1 MDKERMPTAMPE
13 PITRRSLHD
22 EVVSRLRDLIVE
34 GEFRPGTR
42 INERLLCERFAIS
55 RTPLREALKVL
66 ANEGLVELTPNRGAT
81 VAEFTLRDVEEM
93 FPVMGALEAL
103 AGELACQRITEAEL
117 AEIRA
122 LHYQMVVHF
131 QKGELPE
138 YFHLNQAIHE
148 AMLAAARNPTLSNI
162 FRSLSGR
169 VSPAR
174 FRANMSR
181 ARWTRAVEEH
191 EKILKALE
199 ARNGPLLASLLK
211 EHLSNKGETV
221 REAMFANTPEREA
234 VG

>member
-1 MDKERMPTAMPE
+1 
-13 PITRRSLHD
+13 
-22 EVVSRLRDLIVE
+22 
-34 GEFRPGTR
+34 
-42 INERLLCERFAIS
+42 
-55 RTPLREALKVL
+55 
-66 ANEGLVELTPNRGAT
+66 
-81 VAEFTLRDVEEM
+81 
-93 FPVMGALEAL
+93 
-103 AGELACQRITEAEL
+103 
-117 AEIRA
+117 
-122 LHYQMVVHF
+122 VHF
-131 QKGELPE
+131 QKSELPE

-221 REAMFANTPEREA
+221 REAMFAAEDTREA

>member
-1 MDKERMPTAMPE
+1 MPTATRE
-13 PITRRSLHD
+13 PITRKSLHD
-22 EVVSRLRDLIVE
+22 EVVSRLRDLIIE
-34 GEFRPGTR
+34 GEFKPGTR

-66 ANEGLVELTPNRGAT
+66 ANEGLIELTPNRGAT
-81 VAEFTLRDVEEM
+81 VAPFTLSDVEEM
-93 FPVMGALEAL
+93 FPVMGAIEAL
-103 AGELACQRITEAEL
+103 AGELACARITEPEL

-138 YFHLNQAIHE
+138 YFHLNQAIHQ
-148 AMLAAARNPTLSNI
+148 AILAAARNPTLSNI
-162 FRSLSGR
+162 YRSLSGR

-181 ARWTRAVEEH
+181 ARWARAVEEH

-199 ARNGPLLASLLK
+199 TRDGPLLAALLK
-211 EHLSNKGETV
+211 QHLANKGETV
-221 REAMFANTPEREA
+221 REAMFANGNSIKA

>member
-1 MDKERMPTAMPE
+1 
-13 PITRRSLHD
+13 
-22 EVVSRLRDLIVE
+22 
-34 GEFRPGTR
+34 
-42 INERLLCERFAIS
+42 
-55 RTPLREALKVL
+55 
-66 ANEGLVELTPNRGAT
+66 
-81 VAEFTLRDVEEM
+81 M
-93 FPVMGALEAL
+93 FPVMGALEAM
-103 AGELACQRITEAEL
+103 AGELACKRITEAEL

-131 QKGELPE
+131 QKSELPE

-221 REAMFANTPEREA
+221 REAMFAAEDTREA

>member
-66 ANEGLVELTPNRGAT
+66 ASEGLVELTPNRGAT

-221 REAMFANTPEREA
+221 REAMFATTPQREA